1 MKNQDEH
8 LNEDRIIKAVVDAND
23 LTTTEQNHLSNCS
36 MCQKEKREFE
46 QVLSRMGDISQELV
60 PSPQRRFIFNPQKS
74 LSWFR
79 WHPALATGFVV
90 LLLIIGIWWSPFSKR
105 FQENE
110 SVQIVQEIESDQQF
124 VAEIT
129 LVEDYAL
136 PDGYL
141 YILGTS
147 DEDDYYDYDTYDDY
161 NDYDNYYDD
170 EFLESVIP
178 L

>member
-8 LNEDRIIKAVVDAND
+8 LNKDRIIRAIVDEND

-36 MCQKEKREFE
+36 TCQKEKQEFE
-46 QVLSRMGDISQELV
+46 QVLNRMGDMSQELV
-60 PSPQRRFIFNPQKS
+60 PPPRRKLALTPQDNR
-74 LSWFR
+74 SWFR
-79 WHPALATGFVV
+79 WQPALATGLVIV
-90 LLLIIGIWWSPFSKR
+90 LLIMGIWWSSPFKV
-105 FQENE
+105 FQENG
-110 SVQIVQEIESDQQF
+110 SVHIVQTIESDQQF

-129 LVEDYAL
+129 PVEDYAL

-147 DEDDYYDYDTYDDY
+147 DEDDYDDYATYDDY